1 MKQMIPPHLAL
12 YHQFPIS
19 LSCIL
24 YHIWDDR
31 WTYVFSRETNVKW
44 NFSICKST
52 LRTKI
57 QLNSLNFVRLSLGA
71 SNVHGISILFVCL
84 WWNRTRIQIATQF
97 TPQTWM
103 KFGIDSS
110 SNSINTLDRRYTYSF
125 FINGYVAFA
134 TSFRFFL
141 SLTVCLIRSVSIS
154 LRWCLASCAF
164 PNKTI
169 LQQPTTFSGN

>member
-1 MKQMIPPHLAL
+1 MNGELTFI
-12 YHQFPIS
+12 
-19 LSCIL
+19 
-24 YHIWDDR
+24 
-31 WTYVFSRETNVKW
+31 YVKETWSETFQIVKVRYEPKS
-44 NFSICKST
+44 NFDSDSI
-52 LRTKI
+52 
-57 QLNSLNFVRLSLGA
+57 NFDRLSLD
-71 SNVHGISILFVCL
+71 VHGISILFVCL

-110 SNSINTLDRRYTYSF
+110 SNFINTLDRRYTYSF